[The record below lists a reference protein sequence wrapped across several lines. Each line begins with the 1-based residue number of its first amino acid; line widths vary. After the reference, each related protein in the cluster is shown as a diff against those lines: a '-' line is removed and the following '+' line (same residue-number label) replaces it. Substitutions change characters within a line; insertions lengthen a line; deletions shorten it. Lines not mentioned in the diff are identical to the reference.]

1 MRVIFSNHY
10 KRRAY
15 PRSSEAVAPGLGD
28 DMEIQCPT
36 CQKRLSIGD
45 QFAGQLVKCPAC
57 SGVFMAPSLA
67 APATPAAVPVAASP
81 PDILPFSGDPL
92 PRPEMPYMPPPPRP
106 PAAPLPPLEEEPTG
120 PLSDYTK
127 SSTWHLRPDIVRWI
141 APVSLTLV
149 FVLSFF
155 NWVHIGLPPASGRN
169 LWEISFGDIGTGG
182 YIFYLLVT
190 FFVALPLAWAK
201 LLVELKV
208 IPLPTFLRSYW
219 SWRTLLVV
227 VVLVMAVV
235 LPFIDI
241 VRYSLVERVDPSG
254 LGMIFGVRFH
264 LLAIVGYALELW
276 LANRKQKRLPL
287 PEATFRI

>member
-1 MRVIFSNHY
+1 
-10 KRRAY
+10 
-15 PRSSEAVAPGLGD
+15 
-28 DMEIQCPT
+28 
-36 CQKRLSIGD
+36 
-45 QFAGQLVKCPAC
+45 
-57 SGVFMAPSLA
+57 
-67 APATPAAVPVAASP
+67 
-81 PDILPFSGDPL
+81 
-92 PRPEMPYMPPPPRP
+92 
-106 PAAPLPPLEEEPTG
+106 
-120 PLSDYTK
+120 
-127 SSTWHLRPDIVRWI
+127 
-141 APVSLTLV
+141 
-149 FVLSFF
+149 
-155 NWVHIGLPPASGRN
+155 
-169 LWEISFGDIGTGG
+169 
-182 YIFYLLVT
+182 
-190 FFVALPLAWAK
+190 
-201 LLVELKV
+201 ELKV